1 MLAALPRGDRDLLLA
16 HGAAALLGRLPEEA
30 VLPPLQVRLLEV
42 AKLAGLAEVPDAHQL
57 AQVGAFVRAHFGDL
71 TLAELSLAFRQ
82 WAAGELTCEERPF
95 GVLSQPWVGAV
106 LRAYR
111 QRRATALRAAEAA
124 ARRAADVPPPDLTP
138 ADWDRRA
145 RQLVAEHRR
154 PDGQLPRWSLPL
166 VDWTACWRHLHQA
179 GELPALT
186 PDRALEILAA
196 VRLELEQAALAEL
209 AAGRRREAEALRA
222 RRDDPDTLHQ
232 AARAYR
238 ARQYYLTTLPVPK

>member
-57 AQVGAFVRAHFGDL
+57 AQVAAFVRAHFGDL
-71 TLAELSLAFRQ
+71 TIAELSLAFRQ

-111 QRRATALRAAEAA
+111 QRRATALRAAEAT
-124 ARRAADVPPPDLTP
+124 ARRAAEVPPPELTP

-145 RQLVAEHRR
+145 RRLVAEHRR
-154 PDGQLPRWSLPL
+154 PDGQLPRWTLPL
-166 VDWTACWRHLHQA
+166 VDWAACWHHLYQA
-179 GELPALT
+179 GALPPLDAAAADQL
-186 PDRALEILAA
+186 LAA
-196 VRLELEQAALAEL
+196 VRLEIEQEAQAEL

-238 ARQYYLTTLPVPK
+238 ARTYYLTNLPKP